1 MIKLFRQKMIINSL
15 GTSPTSVDTL
25 VELTGASPATI
36 RRDLTDLEGHGQLRK
51 VHGGAVAV
59 NLRGTPM
66 PYSLRSAENAESKT
80 ALAQLVSRLV
90 TDDMSVIIIDNGSTM
105 VAVAQALQER
115 PITALCLSLRAA
127 LPLSLIHISE
137 PTRPY

>member
-1 MIKLFRQKMIINSL
+1 MIIGSL
-15 GTSPTSVDTL
+15 GASPTSVDTL

-66 PYSLRSAENAESKT
+66 PYSLLSAFSADRRE
-80 ALAQLVSRLV
+80 
-90 TDDMSVIIIDNGSTM
+90 
-105 VAVAQALQER
+105 
-115 PITALCLSLRAA
+115 
-127 LPLSLIHISE
+127 
-137 PTRPY
+137 